1 MKPNLKKLLVGALL
15 LLSASLLASCASTK
29 PYIANESPSTLDLKS
44 SPYHEF
50 SYVRLYPEDGELV
63 LYGKVDH
70 RHGWCGVEPH
80 VDLAVVGPDN
90 SVVRQASLSIAN
102 RGGKRHGW
110 YGASFRVRLP
120 VVPAKGENIRLA
132 FHETGCSSGENF
144 DCGGNAA
151 STKQG
156 KADDEEKQQGRYNNY
171 TAPKLFP
178 GSWR

>member
-1 MKPNLKKLLVGALL
+1 MKPNMKNLIIGALL
-15 LLSASLLASCASTK
+15 LLSASLSASCASTR
-29 PYIANESPSTLDLKS
+29 PYISNESPSTLDLKS
-44 SPYHEF
+44 SQYHEF
-50 SYVRLYPEDGELV
+50 SYVRLYPEEGELV

-70 RHGWCGVEPH
+70 RHGWCGAEPH
-80 VDLAVVGPDN
+80 VDLAVVGSDN
-90 SVVRQASLSIAN
+90 TVVRQASLSIAN

-132 FHETGCSSGENF
+132 FHETGCSTGENF

-151 STKQG
+151 ANPHQEPTDAFELERSG
-156 KADDEEKQQGRYNNY
+156 VPR
-171 TAPKLFP
+171 LFP